1 MIFQDDCLVLRNGR
15 IPEITI
21 NREINGIPNL
31 NSKDS
36 YCEKINNEAVSRTAN
51 KRSAFLRNSAI
62 STKVSRLSSIKQCSW
77 VLQS

>member
-15 IPEITI
+15 TPEISI

-36 YCEKINNEAVSRTAN
+36 YCEKINSEAASRAAD
-51 KRSAFLRNSAI
+51 KRRAFLRNSAI
-62 STKVSRLSSIKQCSW
+62 STKVSRLSNIKQCS
-77 VLQS
+77 